1 MCSDIAPR
9 LDQLPLTP
17 LWAIH
22 PAVIITIDGILG
34 AGKSTAARKLAKRL
48 GFIHLN
54 SGALYRAVGLTAFRL
69 GLPLDHEQPL
79 IDLATEL
86 DFNFQVNEEGETDFF
101 VNNEKWTDRVLGESV
116 GSMASRIGVLKDLRA
131 VLTKVQREIVKNC
144 RSHGVGVV
152 VEGRDSGTVVFPDAE
167 VKFFLTASLDE
178 RVKRRLVEMQVEGTG
193 DNVDVNV
200 LRRDIEARDARDSNR
215 EASPLKIPDG
225 AIIIDSSD
233 KDADA
238 VVGEMEERVKSIINN

>member
-1 MCSDIAPR
+1 M
-9 LDQLPLTP
+9 
-17 LWAIH
+17 
-22 PAVIITIDGILG
+22 IITIDGILG

-54 SGALYRAVGLTAFRL
+54 SGALYRAVGLTASKL
-69 GLPLDHEQPL
+69 GLPLDHEQAL
-79 IDLATEL
+79 VDLAHEL
-86 DFNFQVNEEGETDFF
+86 DFSFQVNEDGETDFF
-101 VNNEKWTDRVLGESV
+101 VNNEEWTDRVLGENV

-144 RSHGVGVV
+144 TTHGVGVV
-152 VEGRDSGTVVFPDAE
+152 IEGRDSGTVVFPDAE
-167 VKFFLTASLDE
+167 LKFFLTASLEE
-178 RVKRRLVEMQVEGTG
+178 RLKRRIAEMKLEGLVLSGVEGSGVEGTT

-215 EASPLKIPDG
+215 AASPLKIPDG
-225 AIIIDSSD
+225 AIVIDSSD

-238 VVGEMEERVKSIINN
+238 VVGEMEVVARQCIG